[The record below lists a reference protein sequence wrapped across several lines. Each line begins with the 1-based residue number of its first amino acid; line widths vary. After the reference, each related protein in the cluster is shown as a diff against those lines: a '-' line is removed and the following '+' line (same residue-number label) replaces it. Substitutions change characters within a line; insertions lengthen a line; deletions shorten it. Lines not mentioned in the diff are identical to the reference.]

1 MADEAAFEP
10 TIPTTLDAPE
20 VNEGV
25 PVKYPEGVLRV
36 ILPYLGTVVFG
47 VNTRTGKTV
56 EPTPFEAMVTEVK
69 AVIATACRPVTQ
81 ARAIRT

>member
-20 VNEGV
+20 ANEGV

-36 ILPYLGTVVFG
+36 ILPYLGTEVVG
-47 VNTRTGKTV
+47 VNTRTGNTA